1 MSVRPGLRR
10 YGVIA
15 SVALLSACTV
25 GGPDLPAGGVTTPAA
40 TASAAPAS
48 GRAGG
53 ALRQVA
59 ELPAPPATAGGTE
72 QPVTVGDTLEIFVFQ
87 VPDLSRS
94 AQVDSTGRIT
104 LPLVGSLSVAGK
116 PLRAVEAEITRAYA
130 ANYLQNPQITVA
142 VKDSVSRRVTVDGEV
157 VRSGVYPL
165 PQTASLLDAIAL
177 GGGLSKVADET
188 KVYVYRD
195 INGQKLVANYNV
207 GQIRAGQRSDPRI
220 YGGDVVVV
228 FSSGSKIAM
237 QNLKEALGVAVP
249 VARLAIP

>member
-1 MSVRPGLRR
+1 MMAKPRLRH
-10 YGVIA
+10 YGA
-15 SVALLSACTV
+15 LAAVALLAGCTV
-25 GGPDLPAGGVTTPAA
+25 GGTDSPEARLTTPVASSPAA
-40 TASAAPAS
+40 ASTGGAAV
-48 GRAGG
+48 
-53 ALRQVA
+53 ALRQVP
-59 ELPAPPATAGGTE
+59 ELPAPPATVGGTE
-72 QPVTVGDTLEIFVFQ
+72 QPVAVGDTLDISVFQ

-104 LPLVGSLSVAGK
+104 LPLVGTLPVAGK
-116 PLRAVEAEITRAYA
+116 PLRTVEAEITRAYGT
-130 ANYLQNPQITVA
+130 NYLQNPQITVS
-142 VKDSVSRRVTVDGEV
+142 VKDSVSQRVTVDGEV

-177 GGGLSKVADET
+177 GGGLSKIADAN

-207 GQIRAGQRSDPRI
+207 ADIRAGQRSDPRL

-237 QNLKEALGVAVP
+237 QNLKEALGVATP
-249 VARLAIP
+249 IARIAIP